1 MKYRILFLL
10 ALLCAIPVAAAAGT
24 LASYSHETAFS
35 FNIEA
40 DMSGMEL
47 QAQNVEPTTPE
58 ADEITPEAGL
68 QTPPAEIQP
77 QQPPEET
84 PADLG
89 AAEEPQQDNQPA
101 EELPQKILDPMPE
114 TSGAPD
120 VVQTPVV

>member
-1 MKYRILFLL
+1 MKYRILLLL

-47 QAQNVEPTTPE
+47 QAQSIEPTTPD
-58 ADEITPEAGL
+58 ADEIMPEAGQ

-84 PADLG
+84 PADPE
-89 AAEEPQQDNQPA
+89 AAEEPGGQPA
-101 EELPQKILDPMPE
+101 AEPSQEIPDPMPE
-114 TSGAPD
+114 TSDAPG
-120 VVQTPVV
+120 VGQMPAV

>member
-1 MKYRILFLL
+1 
-10 ALLCAIPVAAAAGT
+10 
-24 LASYSHETAFS
+24 
-35 FNIEA
+35 
-40 DMSGMEL
+40 MSSMEL
-47 QAQNVEPTTPE
+47 QAQNVEPTTPAADETTPE
-58 ADEITPEAGL
+58 ADEIIPEAGL

-101 EELPQKILDPMPE
+101 EELPQETFDPMPE